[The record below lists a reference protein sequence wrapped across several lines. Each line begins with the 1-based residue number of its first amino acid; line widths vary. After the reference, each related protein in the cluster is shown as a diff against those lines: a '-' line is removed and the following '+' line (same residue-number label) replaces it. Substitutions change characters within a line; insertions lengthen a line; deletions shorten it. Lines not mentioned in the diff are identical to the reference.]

1 MKLSTSVLI
10 AAQLLSALAA
20 PALRRDEQTT
30 SVREGAATTTAAEA
44 ATTTTAAEVAT
55 TTTTT
60 AEPAATTTAAA
71 GGDTGAGEEGEEN
84 EIEQQGQFGQ
94 VIQLSGGNVKI
105 DTLFPAGT
113 NGVFE
118 VEFQN
123 QQGRQL
129 RVTENRNPAP
139 PPQGFVALEPVS
151 YKVELSGGRAGARG
165 LTLQRIDYIRNAN
178 STVDI
183 SAGNVARF
191 CQEANAFVFGEGELE
206 FEAEENELTLT
217 VSNMVGE
224 WAFFVP
230 EAAAGAGAGAGAGAE
245 AGGGAGA
252 GAGETAEGGADPGA
266 GAGTGTGTGTDPANI
281 CGAGTTCHALL
292 DALQRLIGA
301 GAATP
306 ARKA

>member
-30 SVREGAATTTAAEA
+30 SVSEGAATTTAEG
-44 ATTTTAAEVAT
+44 ATT

-60 AEPAATTTAAA
+60 AEPAATTTGAA
-71 GGDTGAGEEGEEN
+71 GGDTGAGEGEGGGEGEGEEGEEN
-84 EIEQQGQFGQ
+84 EVEQQGQFDQ

-123 QQGRQL
+123 QQGRRL

-165 LTLQRIDYIRNAN
+165 LTLQKIDYIRNAN

-183 SAGNVARF
+183 SAGKVARF
-191 CQEANAFVFGEGELE
+191 CQEANAFVLGEGELE
-206 FEAEENELTLT
+206 FEAEENELALT
-217 VSNMVGE
+217 VSNVVGE

-230 EAAAGAGAGAGAGAE
+230 EAAAGAGAGADAE
-245 AGGGAGA
+245 AGT
-252 GAGETAEGGADPGA
+252 GAGETAEGGVD
-266 GAGTGTGTGTDPANI
+266 AGTGIGTGTDPANI
-281 CGAGTTCHALL
+281 CGAGTTCRSLL
-292 DALQRLIGA
+292 DALQRLIGGGA
-301 GAATP
+301 GAGAAATP

>member
-30 SVREGAATTTAAEA
+30 SVSEGAATTTAE
-44 ATTTTAAEVAT
+44 AT

-60 AEPAATTTAAA
+60 TAVPAATTTAAA
-71 GGDTGAGEEGEEN
+71 GGDTGAGEGEEGEEN
-84 EIEQQGQFGQ
+84 EVEQQGQFGQ

-123 QQGRQL
+123 QQGRRL

-165 LTLQRIDYIRNAN
+165 LTLQKIDYIRNAN

-183 SAGNVARF
+183 SAGKVARF

-230 EAAAGAGAGAGAGAE
+230 EAAAGAGAGAGAGD
-245 AGGGAGA
+245 
-252 GAGETAEGGADPGA
+252 TAEGSADA
-266 GAGTGTGTGTDPANI
+266 GAGTGTGTDPANI
-281 CGAGTTCHALL
+281 CGAGTTCRALL
-292 DALQRLIGA
+292 DALQRLIGGGAGA
-301 GAATP
+301 GAASTP

>member
-1 MKLSTSVLI
+1 MKLSTGVLL

-30 SVREGAATTTAAEA
+30 AASETAATSTAVEVTT
-44 ATTTTAAEVAT
+44 ATTTTAG
-55 TTTTT
+55 
-60 AEPAATTTAAA
+60 PAATTTAAA
-71 GGDTGAGEEGEEN
+71 GGDAGAGEGGGEGEAGKEN

-94 VIQLSGGNVKI
+94 IIQLGGGNVKT

-165 LTLQRIDYIRNAN
+165 LTLQKVDYIRNAN

-183 SAGNVARF
+183 SAGRVARF
-191 CQEANAFVFGEGELE
+191 CQEANAFVVGEGELE
-206 FEAEENELTLT
+206 FEAEDNELSLT
-217 VSNMVGE
+217 VGNMVGE

-230 EAAAGAGAGAGAGAE
+230 EPE
-245 AGGGAGA
+245 PEAGA
-252 GAGETAEGGADPGA
+252 GAGETADGGADPA
-266 GAGTGTGTGTDPANI
+266 KENV
-281 CGAGTTCHALL
+281 CGAATTCRALL
-292 DALQRLIGA
+292 DALQRLVGGNAGA
-301 GAATP
+301 GAAP
-306 ARKA
+306 APATQK